1 MTRMDLLKTL
11 DEWDKKGVWVFKMRD
26 FYLLF
31 SKENPQIIKAAL
43 ARHEKKRAY
52 RKDLQGSLC

>member
-1 MTRMDLLKTL
+1 MDLLKTL